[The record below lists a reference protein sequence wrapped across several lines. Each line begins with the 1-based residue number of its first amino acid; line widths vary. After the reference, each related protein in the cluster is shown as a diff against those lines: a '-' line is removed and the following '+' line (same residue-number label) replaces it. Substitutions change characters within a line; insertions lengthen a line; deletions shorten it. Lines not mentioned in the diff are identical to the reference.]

1 MKNSLVFGR
10 PYSFANVSVHTGIVR
25 GFVLTGTNEWYG
37 KDKVSRAGSSLI
49 QGRIREKSARA
60 NKGFEGE

>member
-1 MKNSLVFGR
+1 M
-10 PYSFANVSVHTGIVR
+10 HTGIVR

-37 KDKVSRAGSSLI
+37 KDKISRAGLSFI

-60 NKGFEGE
+60 SKGFEGE